1 MIFRKLLFF
10 SVLAVMALTLA
21 TSCQDKP
28 TKQRNAVEADSLIN
42 VAYKM
47 RDYQKLLSIVDLH
60 QSQGSISKMK
70 GYYWKGYAY
79 SRLRQTPEAE
89 NAWRDAV
96 SLSIDNDEDLKYY
109 TMSSNRLAGLLYL
122 QGNYEGTIRVAMKSM
137 QKISDRDYTNNIDFA
152 NMLAFV
158 GCCQVKLQRLE
169 KADENFAEAWEH
181 YLTATDGSTNISDFT
196 GSLVGIIA
204 ITDAYIQTGQYK
216 MGFEWTHR
224 LEDMLSRYRQQP
236 MANDDYIDKQWARL
250 NFYRACALEGLNNK
264 EDAEKAYNTALTT
277 RYAKTGDGKIEAT
290 TYLMQAQRWKEA
302 TDMFSVLEKQI
313 KRYDLKYNLD
323 NILLYM
329 QPKFKANLLAGCRDS
344 AIAEGLRICL
354 SLDSAII
361 LERQNSAI
369 EQSTIYETEG
379 KERELAEESAAQS
392 HQLLLMNGLFL
403 GLLIIAFT
411 GFLYYRHKKAIRYER
426 SLQRMANDIHA
437 PLHQILQSAQRLS
450 SPGEPLTDDERAQI
464 DHDIKS
470 GIDDITNLVNQLKQ
484 QISK

>member
-1 MIFRKLLFF
+1 MTFRKLHFF
-10 SVLAVMALTLA
+10 IVLAVIAPTLA
-21 TSCQDKP
+21 TSCQNEP
-28 TKQRNAVEADSLIN
+28 AKQRNAVEADSLIN

-70 GYYWKGYAY
+70 GNYWKGYAY
-79 SRLRQTPEAE
+79 SRMRQTPEAE
-89 NAWRDAV
+89 KAWREAV
-96 SLSIDNDEDLKYY
+96 SLAIDNDEDLKFY

-158 GCCQVKLQRLE
+158 GCCQVKLQRLDQ
-169 KADENFAEAWEH
+169 ADENFTEAWEH
-181 YLTATDGSTNISDFT
+181 YLKATDGSTNISDFT

-216 MGFEWTHR
+216 MGFEWTQR

-302 TDMFSVLEKQI
+302 ADMFSVLEKQI
-313 KRYDLKYNLD
+313 KRYDLKFNLD
-323 NILLYM
+323 NILMYM
-329 QPKFKANLLAGCRDS
+329 QPQFKANLLAGHRDS
-344 AIAEGLRICL
+344 AIAEGVRICL

-379 KERELAEESAAQS
+379 KEREQAEASAAQS
-392 HQLLLMNGLFL
+392 HQLLLMNGLLL
-403 GLLIIAFT
+403 GLLIIGFA
-411 GFLYYRHKKAIRYER
+411 GFLYYRHRKAISNEL
-426 SLQRMANDIHA
+426 SMQRVAQEIDA
-437 PLHQILQSAQRLS
+437 PLHQILQSTQRFS
-450 SPGEPLTDDERAQI
+450 AHSEPLTDDDYAQI
-464 DHDIKS
+464 DRDIKS
-470 GIDDITNLVNQLKQ
+470 SIDGITNMINQIKQ